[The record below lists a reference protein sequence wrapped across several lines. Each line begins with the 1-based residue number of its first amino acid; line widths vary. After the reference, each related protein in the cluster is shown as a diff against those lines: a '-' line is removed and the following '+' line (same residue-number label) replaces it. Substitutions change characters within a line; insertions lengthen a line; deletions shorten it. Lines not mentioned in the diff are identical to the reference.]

1 MSQDD
6 LERWKNKYLEVV
18 ERQEEVVARWEARLD
33 LVRRGLT
40 RTSIAA
46 EGNDKAVDECLHDL
60 RNILR
65 HENMDDELSRM
76 IPRLEKT
83 VLESERRRS
92 ERAEQAAQAFADLSH
107 MLMAL
112 PLPRDIRKSLKR
124 FAKKSAASAEQ
135 PGDFPKLVIE
145 LSQLQRQALE
155 AQANAQPHKPGFL
168 ERLLGKGKGETP
180 VVPQPQPVPVRQDED
195 DEEDLEDGAVSIAVG
210 LPAPADPA
218 KPEKTAPSKVDKPEP
233 ETASIPVP
241 VEEPKPTVQQEVLV
255 EPAAEPASASSA
267 IAKPLKE
274 VPADTAITDESESF
288 KAVEPEKVST
298 AETIAAK
305 TDESAEVEVE
315 AQAETGAGAETE
327 DQPLVSSTT
336 TGDPLEADPTV
347 TTAEAAAFDLPP
359 PPEPGYSAIAPHI
372 EATLIH
378 LLDELQLPESHK
390 PQAEALRQRMF
401 GRLNWYELVPLLD
414 DLSGLVLS
422 LNDQGHREFE
432 GYLKQLNQRLD
443 GFQNHLQ
450 KVNEGHDEAREQERS
465 FSEELREQVSDLQT
479 HVQEAAEPDNV
490 KQALESRLDGMLS
503 NMERYQQ
510 QREAREQAMAERL
523 KTLSERVASMEQEAD
538 DYRSHVEEQRKKALT
553 DPLTGLPNRAAWA
566 ERLDAEVS
574 LWQRYHNSLLLAVI
588 DVDHF
593 KRVNDDFGHL
603 AGDKVLKIIGSQ
615 LSKKLRRGDFIARFG
630 GEEFVVLLPN
640 TPIEE
645 GEPLIHE
652 LRTAIESCP
661 FHFKGERV
669 TITCSAGLTAF
680 QTGEGSKQ
688 AFERADQALYRA
700 KRGGRNRTELA

>member
-18 ERQEEVVARWEARLD
+18 ERQEEVEARWEARLD

-92 ERAEQAAQAFADLSH
+92 ERAEHAAKAFADLSH

-124 FAKKSAASAEQ
+124 FAKKAANSAEQ

-145 LSQLQRQALE
+145 LSRLQRQALE

-168 ERLLGKGKGETP
+168 ERLLGKGKEEAP
-180 VVPQPQPVPVRQDED
+180 VIAKPVPARHDEADDED
-195 DEEDLEDGAVSIAVG
+195 DLDDEPASSAADLPVVAE
-210 LPAPADPA
+210 PA
-218 KPEKTAPSKVDKPEP
+218 KPEQVVLPVAEAPQPSPITVPIEGASSAVEQEPLAEPTVQAAPIAAIAPDVPSETPASTAVEAEADKLEVAEP
-233 ETASIPVP
+233 TETAIETATVEDEKPAELEAA
-241 VEEPKPTVQQEVLV
+241 VEEPSQVMESTEAEQSKMATAEVT
-255 EPAAEPASASSA
+255 S
-267 IAKPLKE
+267 
-274 VPADTAITDESESF
+274 DESH
-288 KAVEPEKVST
+288 
-298 AETIAAK
+298 
-305 TDESAEVEVE
+305 
-315 AQAETGAGAETE
+315 
-327 DQPLVSSTT
+327 
-336 TGDPLEADPTV
+336 
-347 TTAEAAAFDLPP
+347 FDLPP

-378 LLDELQLPESHK
+378 LLDELQLPDSHK

-443 GFQNHLQ
+443 SFQNHLQ
-450 KVNEGHDEAREQERS
+450 QVNEGHDEAREQERS

-490 KQALESRLDGMLS
+490 KKALESRLDGMLTH
-503 NMERYQQ
+503 MEQYQQ
-510 QREAREQAMAERL
+510 QREARELEMAERL
-523 KTLSERVASMEQEAD
+523 KTLSERVVSMEQEAN

-553 DPLTGLPNRAAWA
+553 DPLTGLPNRAAWT

-574 LWQRYHNSLLLAVI
+574 LWQRYHSSLLLAVI

-603 AGDKVLKIIGSQ
+603 AGDKVLKIIGTQ
-615 LSKKLRRGDFIARFG
+615 LSKKLRRTDFIARFG

-640 TPIEE
+640 TSMEE
-645 GEPLIHE
+645 GEPLIQA
-652 LRTAIESCP
+652 LRAAIEACP

-700 KRGGRNRTELA
+700 KRGGRNRIELA

>member
-18 ERQEEVVARWEARLD
+18 ERQEEVEARWEARLD

-92 ERAEQAAQAFADLSH
+92 ERAEHAAKAFADLSH

-124 FAKKSAASAEQ
+124 FAKKAANSAEQ

-145 LSQLQRQALE
+145 LSRLQRQALE

-168 ERLLGKGKGETP
+168 ERLLGKGKEEAP
-180 VVPQPQPVPVRQDED
+180 VVAKPVPAPHDEADDED
-195 DEEDLEDGAVSIAVG
+195 DLEDEPASNAADLPVVAEPATPEQVVLPVAETPQPSPITVPIEGASSAG
-210 LPAPADPA
+210 EQEPLA
-218 KPEKTAPSKVDKPEP
+218 KPIAQAEPIAAIAPDVPSETPASTPVEAEADKLEVAEP
-233 ETASIPVP
+233 TETAIETATVEDEKPAELEAA
-241 VEEPKPTVQQEVLV
+241 VEEPSQVMESTEAEQSKMATAEVT
-255 EPAAEPASASSA
+255 S
-267 IAKPLKE
+267 
-274 VPADTAITDESESF
+274 DESH
-288 KAVEPEKVST
+288 
-298 AETIAAK
+298 
-305 TDESAEVEVE
+305 
-315 AQAETGAGAETE
+315 
-327 DQPLVSSTT
+327 
-336 TGDPLEADPTV
+336 
-347 TTAEAAAFDLPP
+347 FDLPP

-378 LLDELQLPESHK
+378 LLDELQLPDSHK

-443 GFQNHLQ
+443 SFQNHLQ
-450 KVNEGHDEAREQERS
+450 QVNEGHDEAREQERS

-490 KQALESRLDGMLS
+490 KKALESRLDGMLTH
-503 NMERYQQ
+503 MEQYQQ
-510 QREAREQAMAERL
+510 QREARELEMAERL
-523 KTLSERVASMEQEAD
+523 KTLSERVVSMEQEAN

-553 DPLTGLPNRAAWA
+553 DPLTGLPNRAAWT

-574 LWQRYHNSLLLAVI
+574 LWQRYHSSLLLAVI

-603 AGDKVLKIIGSQ
+603 AGDKVLKIIGTQ
-615 LSKKLRRGDFIARFG
+615 LSKKLRRTDFIARFG

-640 TPIEE
+640 TSMEE
-645 GEPLIHE
+645 GEPLIQA
-652 LRTAIESCP
+652 LRAAIEACP

-700 KRGGRNRTELA
+700 KRGGRNRIELA

>member
-18 ERQEEVVARWEARLD
+18 ERQEEVEARWEARLD

-92 ERAEQAAQAFADLSH
+92 ERAEHAAKAFADLSH

-124 FAKKSAASAEQ
+124 FAKKAANSAEQ

-145 LSQLQRQALE
+145 LSRLQRQALE

-168 ERLLGKGKGETP
+168 ERLLGKGKEEAP
-180 VVPQPQPVPVRQDED
+180 VVAKPVPAPHDEADDED
-195 DEEDLEDGAVSIAVG
+195 DLEDEPASNAADLPVVAEPATPEQVVLPVAETPQPSPITVPIEGASSAG
-210 LPAPADPA
+210 EQEPLA
-218 KPEKTAPSKVDKPEP
+218 KPIAQAEPIAAIAPDVPSETPASTPVEAEADKLEVAEP
-233 ETASIPVP
+233 TETAIETATVEDEKPAELEAA
-241 VEEPKPTVQQEVLV
+241 VEEPSQVMESTEAEQSKMATAEVT
-255 EPAAEPASASSA
+255 S
-267 IAKPLKE
+267 
-274 VPADTAITDESESF
+274 DESH
-288 KAVEPEKVST
+288 
-298 AETIAAK
+298 
-305 TDESAEVEVE
+305 
-315 AQAETGAGAETE
+315 
-327 DQPLVSSTT
+327 
-336 TGDPLEADPTV
+336 
-347 TTAEAAAFDLPP
+347 FDLPP

-378 LLDELQLPESHK
+378 LLDELQLPDSHK

-443 GFQNHLQ
+443 SFQNHLQ
-450 KVNEGHDEAREQERS
+450 QVNEGHDEAREQERS

-490 KQALESRLDGMLS
+490 KKALESRLDGMLTH
-503 NMERYQQ
+503 MEQYQQ
-510 QREAREQAMAERL
+510 QREARELEMAERL
-523 KTLSERVASMEQEAD
+523 KTLSERVVSMEQEAN

-553 DPLTGLPNRAAWA
+553 DPLTGLPNRAAWT

-574 LWQRYHNSLLLAVI
+574 LWQRYHSSLLLAVI

-603 AGDKVLKIIGSQ
+603 AGDKVLKIIGTQ
-615 LSKKLRRGDFIARFG
+615 LSKKLRRTDFIARFG

-640 TPIEE
+640 TSMEE
-645 GEPLIHE
+645 GEPLIQA
-652 LRTAIESCP
+652 LRAAIEACP

-669 TITCSAGLTAF
+669 TITCSAGLTAL

-700 KRGGRNRTELA
+700 KRGGRNRIELA

>member
-18 ERQEEVVARWEARLD
+18 ERQEEVEARWEARLD

-92 ERAEQAAQAFADLSH
+92 ERAEHAAKAFADLSH

-124 FAKKSAASAEQ
+124 FAKKAANSAEQ

-145 LSQLQRQALE
+145 LSRLQRQALE

-168 ERLLGKGKGETP
+168 ERLLGKGKEEAP
-180 VVPQPQPVPVRQDED
+180 VVVKPVPAPHDEADDED
-195 DEEDLEDGAVSIAVG
+195 DLDDEPASNVADLPVVAEPATPEQVVLPVAEAPQPSPITVPIEGASSAGEQEPLAEPIAQAAPIAAIAPDVPSET
-210 LPAPADPA
+210 PASTPVEAEADKLEVA
-218 KPEKTAPSKVDKPEP
+218 EP
-233 ETASIPVP
+233 TETAIETATVEDEKPAELEAA
-241 VEEPKPTVQQEVLV
+241 VEEPSQVMESTEAEQSKMATAEVT
-255 EPAAEPASASSA
+255 S
-267 IAKPLKE
+267 
-274 VPADTAITDESESF
+274 DESH
-288 KAVEPEKVST
+288 
-298 AETIAAK
+298 
-305 TDESAEVEVE
+305 
-315 AQAETGAGAETE
+315 
-327 DQPLVSSTT
+327 
-336 TGDPLEADPTV
+336 
-347 TTAEAAAFDLPP
+347 FDLPP

-378 LLDELQLPESHK
+378 LLDELQLPDSHK

-443 GFQNHLQ
+443 SFQNHLQ
-450 KVNEGHDEAREQERS
+450 QVNEGHDEAREQERS

-490 KQALESRLDGMLS
+490 KKALESRLDGMLTH
-503 NMERYQQ
+503 MEQYQQ
-510 QREAREQAMAERL
+510 QREARELEMAERL
-523 KTLSERVASMEQEAD
+523 KTLSERVVSMEQEAN

-553 DPLTGLPNRAAWA
+553 DPLTGLPNRAAWT

-603 AGDKVLKIIGSQ
+603 AGDKVLKIIGTQ
-615 LSKKLRRGDFIARFG
+615 LSKKLRRTDFIARFG

-640 TPIEE
+640 TSMEE
-645 GEPLIHE
+645 GEPLIQA
-652 LRTAIESCP
+652 LRAAIEACP

-700 KRGGRNRTELA
+700 KRGGRNRIELA

>member
-18 ERQEEVVARWEARLD
+18 ERQEEVEARWEARLD

-92 ERAEQAAQAFADLSH
+92 ERAEQAAKAFADLSH

-124 FAKKSAASAEQ
+124 FAKKAANSAEQ

-145 LSQLQRQALE
+145 LSRLQRQALE

-168 ERLLGKGKGETP
+168 ERLLGKGKEEAP
-180 VVPQPQPVPVRQDED
+180 VVAKPVPARHDEADDED
-195 DEEDLEDGAVSIAVG
+195 DLDDEPASSAADLAVVA
-210 LPAPADPA
+210 APAT
-218 KPEKTAPSKVDKPEP
+218 PEQVVLPVAETPQPSPITAPIEGASSAVEQKPLAEPTAQAAPIAAIAPDVPSETPSSTVIEAEGDKPEVAEP
-233 ETASIPVP
+233 AETVVETATVEDEKPAELEAT
-241 VEEPKPTVQQEVLV
+241 VEEPSQVM
-255 EPAAEPASASSA
+255 
-267 IAKPLKE
+267 
-274 VPADTAITDESESF
+274 
-288 KAVEPEKVST
+288 
-298 AETIAAK
+298 
-305 TDESAEVEVE
+305 ESAE
-315 AQAETGAGAETE
+315 AEQSKMA
-327 DQPLVSSTT
+327 
-336 TGDPLEADPTV
+336 
-347 TTAEAAAFDLPP
+347 TAEVTSDESHFDLPP

-378 LLDELQLPESHK
+378 LLDELQLPDSHK

-443 GFQNHLQ
+443 SFQNHLQ
-450 KVNEGHDEAREQERS
+450 QVNEGHDEAREQERS

-490 KQALESRLDGMLS
+490 KKALESRLDGMLTH
-503 NMERYQQ
+503 MEQYQQ
-510 QREAREQAMAERL
+510 QREARELEMAERL
-523 KTLSERVASMEQEAD
+523 KTLSERVVSMEQEANN
-538 DYRSHVEEQRKKALT
+538 YRSHVEEQRKKALT
-553 DPLTGLPNRAAWA
+553 DPLTGLPNRAAWT

-603 AGDKVLKIIGSQ
+603 AGDKVLKIIGTQ
-615 LSKKLRRGDFIARFG
+615 LSKKLRRTDFIARFG

-640 TPIEE
+640 TSVEE
-645 GEPLIHE
+645 GEPLIQA
-652 LRTAIESCP
+652 LRAAIEACP

-700 KRGGRNRTELA
+700 KRGGRNRIELA